1 MNVSISTIADRTLQ
15 WPFRRWAFGEAIAL
29 EGLLEAAVV
38 TGQSG
43 YRDQVEAMCRIHL
56 ERATGISPED
66 HLAPAAV
73 LLELYSL
80 TGDARW
86 LAATRAL
93 VSMHEKLPRTAGGA
107 PLVRAH
113 QPGWAWQI
121 WVDSMDLLG
130 PLYARFAAASGESI
144 WLDRAVH
151 LMLAYANHLQRP
163 DGLFMHG
170 YDMYAG
176 ANGHLWARGQG
187 WALLGMAD
195 VLRVC
200 SATSAMDIEGA
211 AELRERSLRLVNALV
226 STQRPSGLWTTVI
239 DAAETYEE
247 TTLAAMF
254 VRAASQLEQ
263 AGISLPSRMGTARAS
278 AAAAVRRHVD
288 ADGSLGLV
296 SSATPVG
303 QLATYATRPFGVYPW
318 GQGALLLMEC
328 SLAKPGGL

>member
-1 MNVSISTIADRTLQ
+1 MSATISRIADRTLQ
-15 WPFRRWAFGEAIAL
+15 WPFRKWAFGEAIAL

-38 TGQSG
+38 TGQAG
-43 YRDQVEAMCRIHL
+43 YREQVEALCRSTL
-56 ERATGISPED
+56 ERAAGTAED
-66 HLAPAAV
+66 LLAPGAV
-73 LLELYSL
+73 LLELHSL

-86 LAATRAL
+86 LEAARAL
-93 VSMHEKLPRTAGGA
+93 VSAHEKLPRTSHGA
-107 PLVRAH
+107 LQVRAH

-121 WVDSMDLLG
+121 WVDSMDLVG
-130 PLYARFAAASGESI
+130 PLYARFAAASGESS
-144 WLDRAVH
+144 WLHRAVE
-151 LMLAYANHLQRP
+151 LMLGYANHLQRP

-176 ANGHLWARGQG
+176 ANGHAWARGQG

-195 VLRVC
+195 VLKVC
-200 SATSAMDIEGA
+200 SSLSAMDIEGA
-211 AELRERSLRLVNALV
+211 AQLRERSLRLVNALV
-226 STQRPSGLWTTVI
+226 STQRPSGLWSTVI

-254 VRAASQLEQ
+254 VRATNQLEQ
-263 AGISLPSRMGTARAS
+263 AGVSLPSRIGTARAS
-278 AAAAVRRHVD
+278 AVAAVRRHVD

-303 QLATYATRPFGVYPW
+303 QLSTYATRPFGVYPW

-328 SLAKPGGL
+328 SLANAGGS

>member
-1 MNVSISTIADRTLQ
+1 MSVRISRIADRTLQ
-15 WPFRRWAFGEAIAL
+15 WAFRKWAFGEAIAL

-38 TGQSG
+38 TGQPA
-43 YRDQVEAMCRIHL
+43 YRDQVEALCRPNL
-56 ERATGISPED
+56 ENAAGAAED
-66 HLAPAAV
+66 LLAPGAV
-73 LLELYSL
+73 LLGLHSL

-86 LAATRAL
+86 LAAARAL
-93 VSMHEKLPRTAGGA
+93 VSAHEKLPRTSHGA
-107 PLVRAH
+107 LLVRAH

-130 PLYARFAAASGESI
+130 PLYARFAVASGESS
-144 WLDRAVH
+144 WLLRAVE
-151 LMLAYANHLQRP
+151 LMLGYANHLQRP

-176 ANGHLWARGQG
+176 ANGHVWARGQG

-195 VLRVC
+195 VLKVC
-200 SATSAMDIEGA
+200 SSLSAVDIEGA
-211 AELRERSLRLVNALV
+211 TELRERSLRLVNALV
-226 STQRPSGLWTTVI
+226 GTQRPSGLWNTVI

-254 VRAASQLEQ
+254 VRATSQLEQ
-263 AGISLPSRMGTARAS
+263 AGILLPSRIGTARAS

-303 QLATYATRPFGVYPW
+303 QLSTYATRPFGVYPW

-328 SLAKPGGL
+328 SLANAGGS